1 MKKPYTICHM
11 MISIDGRI
19 DCAMTSKLRGVNDYY
34 TTLDEINVLTTVSG
48 RVTAELE
55 MAESGTFVP
64 KNNESYGQEGFSK
77 QAEAEGYEVVV
88 DSNGNCAGRM
98 LQV

>member
-19 DCAMTSKLRGVNDYY
+19 DCAMTSKLHGVDDYY
-34 TTLDEINVLTTVSG
+34 TTLDEIKVPTTVSG

-55 MAESGTFVP
+55 MAEPETCR
-64 KNNESYGQEGFSK
+64 
-77 QAEAEGYEVVV
+77 A
-88 DSNGNCAGRM
+88 DGNRRWFQDQYLLFGSRTS
-98 LQV
+98 